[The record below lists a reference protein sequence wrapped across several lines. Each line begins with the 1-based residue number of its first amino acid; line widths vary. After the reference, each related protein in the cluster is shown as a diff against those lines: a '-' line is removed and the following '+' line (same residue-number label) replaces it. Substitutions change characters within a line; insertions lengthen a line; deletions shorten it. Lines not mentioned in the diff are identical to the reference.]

1 MKASVNF
8 AFPLDLY
15 KAIGSNNIGIVN
27 QILARQPNLVNESE
41 TVCRGDT
48 VLHCASR
55 NGHLDM
61 CLLFVNTYKIDC
73 NAKNEDECTPL
84 HCASLYGR
92 LDIVKFLLN
101 KGAAINTVNKWN
113 QTPLLF
119 ATHCGHHQVVKFLL
133 SKGADVNIRDIDGK
147 SCLTEAKL
155 RLHADTAK
163 MIEEYGGNKQQ
174 STSLDKNQEVKM
186 KLDFSYANCNE
197 DDKEIQVA
205 RKKLQYLQIKKQLK
219 SNQQILE
226 KINDDINDIVQ
237 IDAKIKCNKQLIEHA
252 LKEIEDANQT
262 IAKASTIVAEA
273 KGKILSLETQK
284 SNLNA
289 KRNELEEE
297 NKALK
302 MQLQYAKEKSTETN
316 LCTDCPICQETM
328 LENTDIFQ
336 CPNGHYLCATCY
348 KKINSCPH
356 CRTSKHSFF
365 RCRPVEDMLAKI
377 YEQK

>member
-1 MKASVNF
+1 MKTSINF

-15 KAIGSNNIGIVN
+15 KAIGSNSIGIVK
-27 QILARQPNLVNESE
+27 QMLARQPNLVNESE

-48 VLHCASR
+48 ILHCASR

-61 CLLFVNTYKIDC
+61 CLLFVNTFKIDC
-73 NAKNEDECTPL
+73 NVKNEDEYTPL

-101 KGAAINTVNKWN
+101 KGAAINAVNKWN

-119 ATHCGHHQVVKFLL
+119 ATHCGHRQVVEYLL

-155 RLHADTAK
+155 RHGNIAE
-163 MIEEYGGNKQQ
+163 MIEEYGGNEQQ
-174 STSLDKNQEVKM
+174 STCLDKNRETNT
-186 KLDFSYANCNE
+186 KLDLSDASCNE
-197 DDKEIQVA
+197 DDEEIQVA
-205 RKKLQYLQIKKQLK
+205 REKLQYLQIKKRLK
-219 SNQQILE
+219 SNQQMLE
-226 KINDDINDIVQ
+226 KINGDINEIVQ
-237 IDAKIKCNKQLIEHA
+237 IDTKIKCNKQLIQNA
-252 LKEIEDANQT
+252 LKEIEDANET
-262 IAKASTIVAEA
+262 IAKASKIVAEA
-273 KGKILSLETQK
+273 KEKILSLETQK
-284 SNLNA
+284 VNLNA
-289 KRNELEEE
+289 KRKKLEEE

-302 MQLQYAKEKSTETN
+302 MKLQYAKEKSTETN
-316 LCTDCPICQETM
+316 LCTDCPICHETM
-328 LENTDIFQ
+328 LENTDVFQ
-336 CPNGHYLCATCY
+336 CPNGHYLCITCY

-377 YEQK
+377 YEKK